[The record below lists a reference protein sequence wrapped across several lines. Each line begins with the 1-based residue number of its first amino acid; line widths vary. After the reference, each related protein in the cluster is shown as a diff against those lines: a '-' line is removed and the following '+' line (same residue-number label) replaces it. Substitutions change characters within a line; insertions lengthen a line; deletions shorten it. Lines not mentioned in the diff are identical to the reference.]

1 MFRWGGVSGGQCL
14 PSAAPHAVWP
24 PWRPI
29 CLGAI
34 CGSGSAYGSK
44 TRLGETVTDN
54 RAESE
59 ADRSEDGK
67 DGAGTVIVV
76 YWS

>member
-14 PSAAPHAVWP
+14 PSAAPHAVWS

-29 CLGAI
+29 
-34 CGSGSAYGSK
+34 SGSAYGSK